1 MYASITRCAKYLPKK
16 SNYHFCVVNKDTQV
30 WLPNSFAWDHTAYQR
45 WNSTQAFCIP
55 GLYLNAYPLQMEEKD
70 EWLWIEI
77 FFFSQLRGYGFW
89 NMQGCPALSFILKC
103 ILKTKQGLNENIFP
117 IGNKKLLEVYTSKSL
132 SFCSRGR
139 RRDEK
144 DGECGFTVYV
154 VWAGQWNLEKMTDCC
169 LLKVLS
175 CVKGKFV

>member
-1 MYASITRCAKYLPKK
+1 MRSHSISTMKLHTSFLYSRIIFKCLSLADGRERRMA
-16 SNYHFCVVNKDTQV
+16 VN
-30 WLPNSFAWDHTAYQR
+30 
-45 WNSTQAFCIP
+45 WNI
-55 GLYLNAYPLQMEEKD
+55 
-70 EWLWIEI
+70 
-77 FFFSQLRGYGFW
+77 FFSQLRGYGFW

-103 ILKTKQGLNENIFP
+103 ILKTKQDLNENIFP
-117 IGNKKLLEVYTSKSL
+117 IGNKKLLEVYTLKSL